1 MLLPGCI
8 ENLAPEGLEDLREA
22 KVDLLKAQTA
32 LQTAQA
38 AKLEAE
44 AALLMSEAKI
54 NEALAKQAEAK
65 VKYEEAMA
73 LKAEYEAEYQKLLN
87 EAFAQEQ
94 ADEHARRVAELEA
107 LMAEN
112 EARLAD
118 IEREA
123 QLAAA
128 ALQAELLEIQTRL
141 VNAEAAYDQALK
153 DLKASKVTL
162 SPKQKS
168 YLSSYEFDVTM
179 AQGKVL
185 DYTKELENAAEAL
198 EEAIAEVDKNKAD
211 KRAIYGAEK
220 SVKVAM
226 AALEGAKEAL
236 ALAEAALEV
245 DPMVAGWSEQ
255 LLALVSEAEALAREQ
270 FEGALDHMEESQ
282 ALQDSLAI
290 LTEAYQQYENL
301 TGYSFNDLT
310 GKFSYLPVYG
320 KQTQYGPELYVKSPK
335 DEEGNDL
342 FSGDLYNY
350 SPAFEY
356 GNADAYGVLSTFDH
370 EIELYKNFSDP
381 SWPEAYIK
389 AYKTVIERIA
399 TTREDEYAAYDEAV
413 AAYKSGDVTAY
424 YQKMYDNEEWDPAA
438 RVAEYNEA
446 LAAFIG
452 AVDAYIVELKKYE
465 SYDLDEER
473 KQLLATRKAA
483 ISAALAARAKAYQ
496 DAYDVYRKASRT
508 YDKAWT
514 AYDRAGQTY
523 NSVMDAAVETVR
535 NIDTY
540 PIYTYSWS
548 IASDLT
554 TAIANYEAAK
564 KEEGFSDPDG
574 KYAAAAAI
582 YDTELKKVKA
592 AQKAYNDLDD
602 ITNREDAQSV
612 YDAAYEAWTAAE
624 NAWYKAENEII
635 TAYNKAYDAAWS
647 TYRIALQDLNQ
658 NDNPLAMHYENER
671 YLSEV
676 VENAYVAL
684 FGGETRLDGIWQG
697 DYSEGALSKL
707 LNQTVRPGYSYT
719 SVTVGDYEYYYRDIY
734 LPEFAVVENDLTPRS
749 LKLEDVVDLDYFL
762 ENEVKYRAD
771 ALSATHHIDA
781 YWQVQFPEYDYG
793 NSLTVV
799 LGAPEDYPLSLP
811 TYDSYVAA
819 MADFESEAEFV
830 ENYMQKF
837 NLECVAAS
845 GYSYYYGYNSY
856 TGTPYREMIDYKDLI
871 AGCEKQIAN
880 SSLAAEH
887 VAVLEAA
894 KAEFEAYVAAADAE
908 VDALRPVV
916 EEKWPLYMEQYQ
928 ALEESVEAAEAQ
940 FSKIFRTVENIQLLL
955 EICTGFN
962 DPEQYVEYLELV
974 YNDAVDA
981 VAYAEFD
988 LEDAQANLETVK
1000 NGGEDAI
1007 TAVEMA
1013 QKYYDK
1019 VAVRLDEALAE
1030 LEAAADALENAMVAV
1045 GAAEPEETP
1054 EDTPETPEDTPETP
1068 EDTPETPEDTPETPE
1083 DTPETPEDT
1092 PETPEDTPE
1101 TPEETPEDTPETPA
1115 E

>member
-128 ALQAELLEIQTRL
+128 ALEAELLEIQTRL
-141 VNAEAAYDQALK
+141 VKAQAAYDQALK

-162 SPKQKS
+162 STGQQA
-168 YLSSYEFDVTM
+168 YLYPYEFAVSV
-179 AQGKVL
+179 AQGNVL
-185 DYTKELENAAEAL
+185 DYTEELEYAAEAL
-198 EEAIAEVDKNKAD
+198 EEALAEVDKNKAD
-211 KRAIYGAEK
+211 KRAIYKAEK
-220 SVKVAM
+220 AVTVAM
-226 AALEGAKEAL
+226 AALEGAKEAV

-245 DPMVAGWSEQ
+245 DPLVAGWSEQ
-255 LLALVSEAEALAREQ
+255 LLALVAEKEALYNEVMADALGYL
-270 FEGALDHMEESQ
+270 EGSQ
-282 ALQDSLAI
+282 SLSDSLTL
-290 LTEAYQQYENL
+290 LTEAYKQYESL
-301 TGYSFNDLT
+301 TGYYFNETT
-310 GKFSYLPVYG
+310 GKFSVLPG
-320 KQTQYGPELYVKSPK
+320 AKQTQYGPELYVKSPK
-335 DEEGNDL
+335 DEYGNDL
-342 FSGDLYNY
+342 FSGDIYNY

-356 GNADAYGVLSTFDH
+356 GNADAYGVLSTFDY

-389 AYKTVIERIA
+389 AYKTAIERIA

-438 RVAEYNEA
+438 RVTEYNEA

-496 DAYDVYRKASRT
+496 DAYDVYRKANRA

-514 AYDRAGQTY
+514 AYYRAGQTY

-647 TYRIALQDLNQ
+647 TYQIALQDLNQ

-719 SVTVGDYEYYYRDIY
+719 WVTVGDYEYYYRDVY
-734 LPEFAVVENDLTPRS
+734 LPEFTVVEQDLTPRS

-781 YWQVQFPEYDYG
+781 YWQVEFPEYDYG

-837 NLECVAAS
+837 NLECVAAN

-871 AGCEKQIAN
+871 AGYEKQIAN
-880 SSLAAEH
+880 SSVAAEH

-908 VDALRPVV
+908 VDALRPMV
-916 EEKWPLYMEQYQ
+916 EEKWSLFVDQYLAMEETLD
-928 ALEESVEAAEAQ
+928 AIEAE
-940 FSKIFRTVENIQLLL
+940 FSKILRTVDNIQFLL
-955 EICTGFN
+955 ELCTGFN
-962 DPEQYVEYLELV
+962 DPEALVENLELI
-974 YNDAVDA
+974 YAEAVEA
-981 VAYAEFD
+981 VVFAEFD
-988 LEDAQANLETVK
+988 LEDAQANLEAVM
-1000 NGGEDAI
+1000 NGGKDAI
-1007 TAVEMA
+1007 SAVEMA
-1013 QKYYDK
+1013 QKNYDK
-1019 VAVRLDEALAE
+1019 VAARLDEALAK
-1030 LEAAADALENAMVAV
+1030 LAQAADALENAMVAV

-1054 EDTPETPEDTPETP
+1054 EETPETPEDTPEEAP
-1068 EDTPETPEDTPETPE
+1068 EE
-1083 DTPETPEDT
+1083 
-1092 PETPEDTPE
+1092 TPE
-1101 TPEETPEDTPETPA
+1101 TPEETPETPEETPETP
-1115 E
+1115 EETPETPEETPETPETPVE